1 LVAMSSSSS
10 PSCIWVVLDSSSS
23 STRKYGFKSAML
35 NVGLTPKS
43 TGRSSLYALSLIHS
57 STLNGPSARGINLD
71 FLKAGNLSFLKC
83 KQTKSPGSK
92 INCFLEIN
100 GTR

>member
-1 LVAMSSSSS
+1 
-10 PSCIWVVLDSSSS
+10 
-23 STRKYGFKSAML
+23 ML

-71 FLKAGNLSFLKC
+71 FLKTGNLSFLGA
-83 KQTKSPGSK
+83 TKPIHQVQKSIAFYLYHQQGY
-92 INCFLEIN
+92 
-100 GTR
+100 T